1 MKENERYRV
10 NKPSV
15 ILEDFGDE
23 VVIVNLLS
31 GNYYSVDAVG
41 AEIWTMV
48 QKGANALEI
57 TTHLSGK
64 YDGAA
69 VIIKEAVIEFI
80 RRIISENLII
90 QDAAASAPLPVPDDA
105 GDRARK
111 PFAAPELQ
119 KYTDMQEL
127 LLLDPIHE
135 VDETGWPNI
144 AGPVLGPT
152 SESKE

>member
-23 VVIVNLLS
+23 VVIVNLVS

-41 AEIWTMV
+41 AEIWAMI
-48 QKGANALEI
+48 QKGAKATEI
-57 TTHLSGK
+57 TAHLSRK
-64 YDGAA
+64 YEGAA
-69 VIIKEAVIEFI
+69 AFIEEAVIGFI
-80 RRIISENLII
+80 RRIISENLIVP
-90 QDAAASAPLPVPDDA
+90 DADASAPPPEPDDA
-105 GDRARK
+105 GDQARK
-111 PFAAPELQ
+111 PFAAPALQ

-135 VDETGWPNI
+135 VDETGWPNVS
-144 AGPVLGPT
+144 GPVSGPA